1 MRYVLGIYGGQATT
15 TAVVADETGCLLGT
29 GVSGIGAASGEQEGG
44 RGLSAH
50 VREAVMAA
58 IRAADLQNAR
68 IACACLSVSGTRGL
82 MAEEQ
87 IEALC
92 APHVPAALLLVR
104 PRPLAAF
111 YSVTWGRPGIVMLA
125 GREASA
131 YGRNALGVQA
141 HCGGWG
147 AQMGDEG
154 SGLWIAGRA
163 LNACCHSHDGQAAP
177 TLLLPLVL
185 DHLGMED
192 LKHVQRALGEERG
205 ERIDIAGLS
214 ETVSRAAAQG
224 DKAARRILR
233 EAGRELALNAQC
245 VLKRLEIEREPV
257 VVGTVGGV
265 FRAGRG
271 VLRTFREMIL
281 QTAPD
286 AQIVPARVPLAVG
299 AALIALEAIDVP
311 LHNDVTANLQSAAP
325 RLQTVKA

>member
-1 MRYVLGIYGGQATT
+1 MRYVLGIYGGQTT

-29 GVSGIGAASGEQEGG
+29 GASGAGAAPDEADSG
-44 RGLSAH
+44 RGLSYA
-50 VREAVMAA
+50 VREAVTAA

-68 IACACLSVSGTRGL
+68 IACACLSAGGTRAL

-87 IEALC
+87 IEVLC
-92 APHVPAALLLVR
+92 APHVPAGLLLVR
-104 PRPLAAF
+104 PRPLIAF
-111 YSVTWGRPGIVMLA
+111 YSVTFGRPGMVMLA
-125 GREASA
+125 GREAAA
-131 YGRNALGVQA
+131 YGRNAAGVEA

-154 SGLWIAGRA
+154 GGLWIAGRA
-163 LNACCHSHDGQAAP
+163 LNACCRAHDGQAAP
-177 TLLLPLVL
+177 TLLLPLAL
-185 DHLGMED
+185 AHLGLED
-192 LKHVQRALGEERG
+192 LKQVQRALGGEREERP
-205 ERIDIAGLS
+205 DVAGLS
-214 ETVSRAAAQG
+214 EIVSRAASQG

-245 VLKRLEIEREPV
+245 VLKRLEMEREPV

-271 VLRTFREMIL
+271 VLRTFREMVL

-286 AQIVPARVPLAVG
+286 AQIAPVRVPLAVG

-311 LHNDVTANLQSAAP
+311 LRDDVTANLQSAAP
-325 RLQTVKA
+325 RLQAVKA